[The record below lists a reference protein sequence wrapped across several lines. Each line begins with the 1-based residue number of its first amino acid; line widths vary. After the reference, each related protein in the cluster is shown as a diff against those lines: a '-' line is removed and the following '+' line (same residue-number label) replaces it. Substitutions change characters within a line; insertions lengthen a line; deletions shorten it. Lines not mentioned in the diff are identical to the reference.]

1 MAFRSEVEAFV
12 RLGPLPAEGDDSETD
27 EQFEERTRL
36 LHAIGSPVTDEEARL
51 LASCFG
57 VDNCF
62 GLAWTLLHLV
72 ESAPSSVVTVAPAPG
87 ANQWLVLLWNRRRN
101 ASADPGAIEV
111 PPAG

>member
-1 MAFRSEVEAFV
+1 MACRSEVEAFA

-62 GLAWTLLHLV
+62 GLAWTLLHLA
-72 ESAPSSVVTVAPAPG
+72 ESAPSSVATVAPAPG

-101 ASADPGAIEV
+101 ASADQGAIEV